1 MTPQEFDV
9 IRAAIKS
16 AYPTFNI
23 MPDRYS
29 IQLWYRMLGDIDFK
43 ICETALQELIA
54 TQTYPP
60 QIAEIRAKC
69 AEYKMPV
76 IKDAGEAWGEVQKAI
91 HRYGYYRSDEAME
104 SLHGATKEAV
114 QRIGFRELCMDDN
127 PVANRAHF
135 FKIYDAIIQRQ
146 VNESKVPALVLQKKE
161 KYQLEGKGE
170 EIAELSCSTDS
181 VKSTEKSTQDAI
193 STKRATPEFIDKL
206 MREKGLR

>member
-23 MPDRYS
+23 MPDKYS

-69 AEYKMPV
+69 AEYTSPQ
-76 IKDAGEAWGEVQKAI
+76 IKDAGEAWGDVQRAI
-91 HRYGYYRSDEAME
+91 QKYGYYRSDEAVE
-104 SLHGATKEAV
+104 SLSGPTREAV
-114 QRIGFRELCMDDN
+114 ERMGFRELCLGDN

-135 FKIYDAIIQRQ
+135 FKIYDAIVQRKINDSDFRSLYCKRNQ
-146 VNESKVPALVLQKKE
+146 STCLAAGNRRRKRRKSRAKNQTLQE
-161 KYQLEGKGE
+161 MYQL
-170 EIAELSCSTDS
+170 LN
-181 VKSTEKSTQDAI
+181 
-193 STKRATPEFIDKL
+193 L
-206 MREKGLR
+206 

>member
-69 AEYKMPV
+69 AEYTLPQ
-76 IKDAGEAWGEVQKAI
+76 IKDAGEAWGEKVLD
-91 HRYGYYRSDEAME
+91 GYCS
-104 SLHGATKEAV
+104 
-114 QRIGFRELCMDDN
+114 
-127 PVANRAHF
+127 NRC
-135 FKIYDAIIQRQ
+135 R
-146 VNESKVPALVLQKKE
+146 
-161 KYQLEGKGE
+161 KG
-170 EIAELSCSTDS
+170 
-181 VKSTEKSTQDAI
+181 
-193 STKRATPEFIDKL
+193 KRALFTEDAGRHHTGMLFDGKS
-206 MREKGLR
+206 

>member
-1 MTPQEFDV
+1 MEVETNMTPQEFDV

-69 AEYKMPV
+69 ADYTSPQ
-76 IKDAGEAWGEVQKAI
+76 IKDSGEAGVMYNVQSRNTDITGQTRRWKAC
-91 HRYGYYRSDEAME
+91 
-104 SLHGATKEAV
+104 LV
-114 QRIGFRELCMDDN
+114 
-127 PVANRAHF
+127 
-135 FKIYDAIIQRQ
+135 RQ
-146 VNESKVPALVLQKKE
+146 
-161 KYQLEGKGE
+161 GK
-170 EIAELSCSTDS
+170 L
-181 VKSTEKSTQDAI
+181 
-193 STKRATPEFIDKL
+193 
-206 MREKGLR
+206 

>member
-1 MTPQEFDV
+1 MTPSEFDL

-23 MPDRYS
+23 MPDKYS
-29 IQLWYRMLGDIDFK
+29 IQLWYRMLGDIEFK

-69 AEYKMPV
+69 AEYMSPGM
-76 IKDAGEAWGEVQKAI
+76 KDAGEAWGDVQRAI
-91 HRYGYYRSDEAME
+91 QKYGYYRSDEAIQ
-104 SLHGATKEAV
+104 SLSGSTREAV
-114 QRIGFRELCMDDN
+114 ERMGFRELCLGDN

-135 FKIYDAIIQRQ
+135 FKVYDAIIQRKL
-146 VNESKVPALVLQKKE
+146 NERRIPEPVLQKRTECMLNCAEQE
-161 KYQLEGKGE
+161 KPSVIEKKAQE
-170 EIAELSCSTDS
+170 ETLNVS
-181 VKSTEKSTQDAI
+181 
-193 STKRATPEFIDKL
+193 TPEFIDRL

>member
-1 MTPQEFDV
+1 M

-69 AEYKMPV
+69 AEYTLPQ
-76 IKDAGEAWGEVQKAI
+76 IKDAGEAWGDVQRAI
-91 HRYGYYRSDEAME
+91 RKYGYYRSEEALE
-104 SLHGATKEAV
+104 SLEGPTKDAV
-114 QRIGFRELCMDDN
+114 ERIGFRELCLGDN
-127 PVANRAHF
+127 QIANRAHF
-135 FKIYDAIIQRQ
+135 FKIYDAIAQRKI
-146 VNESKVPALVLQKKE
+146 NEARLPELVLKKKTE
-161 KYQLEGKGE
+161 YMLNC
-170 EIAELSCSTDS
+170 AEQAKPL
-181 VKSTEKSTQDAI
+181 AI
-193 STKRATPEFIDKL
+193 KDNVQEPVANISTPEFIDRL
-206 MREKGLR
+206 MRENGLR